1 MMKLNE
7 SLDYMDLKDQL
18 KNRITVDEY
27 SAKMG
32 PDKDIVTITFTV
44 YSKLAAEDLVT
55 WFERGY
61 DWVLDASVSDGEL
74 EPGVYLVFVE
84 MDRRAKVPA
93 RICTLLSDLETLTG
107 LGLKD
112 WTVEIEGTDCPA
124 DPEAM
129 ADKMILNPN
138 VYKAQKESEEELN
151 EFRTIA
157 GLETK
162 PIYEEDAYIKSIKDM
177 AGI

>member
-1 MMKLNE
+1 
-7 SLDYMDLKDQL
+7 MDLKDQL
-18 KNRITVDEY
+18 KNKITVDEY

-32 PDKDIVTITFTV
+32 PDSDIVTITFTV
-44 YSKLAAEDLVT
+44 YSQLAAKDLVT

-84 MDRRAKVPA
+84 MDRRSKVPS

-107 LGLKD
+107 LELKD
-112 WTVEIEGTDCPA
+112 WVVEIEGDECPA
-124 DPEAM
+124 DPSVI
-129 ADKMILNPN
+129 ADNMVLNPN
-138 VYKAQKESEEELN
+138 VYKAEKESEKELN

-157 GLETK
+157 GLATK
-162 PIYEEDAYIKSIKDM
+162 PIYEEDAYIRSIKDM